1 MGKSEYLREEAV
13 GLGLCEQWRGEWLD
27 GQGDDE
33 LIDKFKTGID
43 FCILHDWPSVEYIK
57 GHFGKDVLHGHGV
70 FVDDNLGNGVAGH
83 PTVGGGSVVLLGRC
97 TGRLRFGGFDV
108 ATVYVRHECDVEI
121 VVSDFA
127 RVDVRVYEHG
137 NATVVGNS
145 VSCVRCYVYDDGSV
159 IGSGDVS
166 VMRRGN
172 FKDLRDGEE

>member
-1 MGKSEYLREEAV
+1 MGKSEYLRDEAV
-13 GLGLCEQWRGEWLD
+13 GLGLCEQWRGEWFD

-33 LIDKFKTGID
+33 LIDKFKRGID

-57 GHFGKDVLHGHGV
+57 GHFDKDVLHGHGV
-70 FVDDNLGNGVAGH
+70 YVDEALGGVTAEHTTAGD
-83 PTVGGGSVVLLGRC
+83 GGVVLLGRC

-108 ATVYVRHECDVEI
+108 ATVYVRHACDVEI
-121 VVSDFA
+121 VVGDFA

-137 NATVVGNS
+137 KAAVSGDS

-159 IGSGDVS
+159 IGDGEVS

-172 FKDLRDGEE
+172 FKDLKDGKE